1 MPGGDGYRDTPR
13 VDDANTGRPGTGLP
27 PTAALGA
34 SDLQTAGEKRGI
46 IPCGRVR
53 LPRYGFIC
61 RVGFFPSYEGTK
73 VRRYVPKVVIFT
85 RMYCF
90 SNNLVKWFTV
100 KVRTYLHYSNLRSY
114 TYLIRHSRSYTTPT
128 SKM

>member
-46 IPCGRVR
+46 IPCGREDYHGMVSSAV
-53 LPRYGFIC
+53 LGFT
-61 RVGFFPSYEGTK
+61 F
-73 VRRYVPKVVIFT
+73 VRRYLCYFGVKGSEVV
-85 RMYCF
+85 
-90 SNNLVKWFTV
+90 
-100 KVRTYLHYSNLRSY
+100 
-114 TYLIRHSRSYTTPT
+114 
-128 SKM
+128 